1 MLMEFGNPAPK
12 KEVVIVGA
20 GFGGL
25 ACARKLRKSGSFR
38 VTLIDRNPY
47 QLFSPLL
54 YQVATASLPEDDIA
68 FPVRT
73 AYREVH
79 FIRAEVTNIDTA
91 GKVITL
97 SNGKTLS
104 YDDLI
109 LAVGSEG
116 TTFGIPGVAE
126 HTLQMKSVVDAR
138 AIRTSLL
145 RNYESVE
152 DGILP
157 IESLNVVIVG
167 GGPTGVELAGAVRE
181 LQGEIKRE
189 FEHLAPKATV
199 TLLEAGPRL
208 LPSFQPS
215 SSEHARKVLTKMG
228 VNVRLDAAVV
238 EATPTSL
245 KLKDGTELVAG
256 TRIWAAGVVAPPR
269 WKVLGDTERGNRIK
283 VNPFLQL
290 NDSTWVVGDIASFAG
305 ADGRPLPM
313 IAPVAIQ
320 QGRHVARQL
329 IRRERGEGFEEFT
342 YRDKGQMATIGR
354 RKAVVEVRPWLR
366 FSGTLAWLT
375 WLALHLAYLS
385 GGRNRTSIFADWVWN
400 YLVWTPRRTIVD

>member
-238 EATPTSL
+238 EATPTSI